1 MPTSARW
8 RRSCGRTSCWKCPRW
23 PRGSP
28 AGRLRP
34 VSWPR
39 TSSSRPGGSG
49 WWQPPPTASPRS
61 PYTGAARTASSGR
74 TVCRYWRSPPRGSHG
89 SSSSSMRSCSG
100 RSGCRQC
107 WRTVHGLAALGLAA
121 LGLAASGLTALPA
134 DRGMLVR
141 AIGYALA
148 EALGTGIVSCGVAK
162 AAVRDQDLV
171 PGLSEGAGTLL
182 CACAVAGTEDRRV
195 AVGDRELTA
204 SLVIMTGAIEIAV
217 HGWDISVACAG
228 HGTIPAGLARDLLP
242 IAPLLVTP
250 ATRAGRFADP
260 VPVPALAAPGDRLVA
275 FLGRQ
280 PAAAANPPGLPG
292 LPP

>member
-1 MPTSARW
+1 M
-8 RRSCGRTSCWKCPRW
+8 
-23 PRGSP
+23 
-28 AGRLRP
+28 AGLG
-34 VSWPR
+34 V
-39 TSSSRPGGSG
+39 
-49 WWQPPPTASPRS
+49 A
-61 PYTGAARTASSGR
+61 
-74 TVCRYWRSPPRGSHG
+74 
-89 SSSSSMRSCSG
+89 
-100 RSGCRQC
+100 
-107 WRTVHGLAALGLAA
+107 GLGVAGLGVAGLGVAAL
-121 LGLAASGLTALPA
+121 GLTALPA

-141 AIGYALA
+141 AIGYALSTARLATPHTMPRPTPCAGWDVRTLLGHLTDSLDALA
-148 EALGTGIVSCGVAK
+148 EALGTGIVSRGVAK

-182 CACAVAGTEDRRV
+182 CACAVAGAGDRRV
-195 AVGDRELTA
+195 AVGDRELTT
-204 SLVIMTGAIEIAV
+204 SLVTMTGAIEIAV

-228 HGTIPAGLARDLLP
+228 HGTIPVDLARDLLP

-292 LPP
+292 VPP

>member
-1 MPTSARW
+1 
-8 RRSCGRTSCWKCPRW
+8 
-23 PRGSP
+23 
-28 AGRLRP
+28 
-34 VSWPR
+34 
-39 TSSSRPGGSG
+39 
-49 WWQPPPTASPRS
+49 
-61 PYTGAARTASSGR
+61 
-74 TVCRYWRSPPRGSHG
+74 
-89 SSSSSMRSCSG
+89 
-100 RSGCRQC
+100 
-107 WRTVHGLAALGLAA
+107 LGLAV
-121 LGLAASGLTALPA
+121 LAA

-141 AIGYALA
+141 AVGYALSAARLATPDTMPRPTPCAGWDLRTLLRHLTDSLDALA
-148 EALGTGIVSCGVAK
+148 EALGTGIVSRGVAK

-171 PGLSEGAGTLL
+171 RGLSEGAGTLV
-182 CACAVAGTEDRRV
+182 CACAMAGTEDRRV
-195 AVGDRELTA
+195 AVGDRELTT

>member
-1 MPTSARW
+1 M
-8 RRSCGRTSCWKCPRW
+8 
-23 PRGSP
+23 
-28 AGRLRP
+28 
-34 VSWPR
+34 
-39 TSSSRPGGSG
+39 
-49 WWQPPPTASPRS
+49 PRS
-61 PYTGAARTASSGR
+61 TPCAGWDLRTLLR
-74 TVCRYWRSPPRGSHG
+74 H
-89 SSSSSMRSCSG
+89 
-100 RSGCRQC
+100 
-107 WRTVHGLAALGLAA
+107 
-121 LGLAASGLTALPA
+121 LTDSL
-134 DRGMLVR
+134 D
-141 AIGYALA
+141 ALA
-148 EALGTGIVSCGVAK
+148 EALGTGIVSRGVAK

-182 CACAVAGTEDRRV
+182 CACAVAGTGDRRV
-195 AVGDRELTA
+195 AVGDRELTT
-204 SLVIMTGAIEIAV
+204 SLVTMTGAIEIAV